1 MCRTYGYARISSKKQ
16 SIDRQIRN
24 IKAEYS
30 EAIIYQEEFTGTKLE
45 GRRKFESLLRIVKAG
60 DTIVFDSVSRMSRN
74 AEEGSLICVKSA
86 VLNPAVLGVTDWN
99 RELQMRSPIGL
110 SPNSNKKK
118 YRAGS
123 EINIAV
129 VIRIT
134 LLCILYFWT

>member
-1 MCRTYGYARISSKKQ
+1 MNRMIY
-16 SIDRQIRN
+16 
-24 IKAEYS
+24 
-30 EAIIYQEEFTGTKLE
+30 II
-45 GRRKFESLLRIVKAG
+45 RIVAAFRIASSFTLRPKKCVCSLRLNTEIAVENRTARVVVFIPPAVDPG
-60 DTIVFDSVSRMSRN
+60 EPPMSINIIVIAVP
-74 AEEGSLICVKSA
+74 ASLNCVKSA